1 MTGKFPMLETP
12 EGNLNES
19 VAIAKYL
26 AHGHATLLGTN
37 HVERAQIDQWCLWAL
52 GALSEQ
58 WPAIRAIHG
67 WAEVTKDEYTVSAN
81 ATKASAKTLNGALTG
96 DWLVGSNPTVAD
108 FIAASFFL
116 VSAQTFLDAGFR
128 KAMPKFGA
136 WLARVFALPAYVS
149 VAGHVKLA
157 AKAVAPQIKVEVKKE
172 EVKKAAPAK
181 KEAAEDEDGNPIEE
195 KKAPNPLDLL
205 PPSTFDL
212 FNFKTFFV
220 NHKDK
225 SGEAIDEMLKIYDP
239 AGYSIWFLHYDKYK
253 GEGEVLYKTENLSK
267 GFLQRFDQFRKHAFA
282 RHIVLGE
289 EPSLEIEGV
298 WLFRG
303 TTIPQEAIDH
313 PQFEY
318 YKQRRMDLNDPADVA
333 LLRAFWGAKEGEM
346 VNGMKAQSVMWHK

>member
-1 MTGKFPMLETP
+1 MKPGSKLLTKEKPK
-12 EGNLNES
+12 
-19 VAIAKYL
+19 VA
-26 AHGHATLLGTN
+26 
-37 HVERAQIDQWCLWAL
+37 VE
-52 GALSEQ
+52 E
-58 WPAIRAIHG
+58 
-67 WAEVTKDEYTVSAN
+67 K
-81 ATKASAKTLNGALTG
+81 
-96 DWLVGSNPTVAD
+96 
-108 FIAASFFL
+108 
-116 VSAQTFLDAGFR
+116 
-128 KAMPKFGA
+128 
-136 WLARVFALPAYVS
+136 
-149 VAGHVKLA
+149 
-157 AKAVAPQIKVEVKKE
+157 KV
-172 EVKKAAPAK
+172 AK
-181 KEAAEDEDGNPIEE
+181 KEAAEDEDDKPAEE

-289 EPSLEIEGV
+289 EPNLEIEGV